1 MNSNID
7 KIKTVIF
14 TGDVFLN
21 PSLKKW
27 NKLENQFGSKIKII
41 VSPGNHDVGMGGED
55 NSLREAFDKT
65 PYSNKYYPYLLKESN
80 SFIIIEDSTINYGE
94 IQDGLV
100 NLINKI
106 PTESSIFVFRH
117 HIPIVELSPYSNTS
131 INKSFSSLNELKD
144 LVSKK
149 VTFISGDSGNKI
161 YHPRY
166 TCQYSRNLKFI
177 TNGIGEFKKDTVLLL
192 KNQKIFR
199 YVLH

>member
-1 MNSNID
+1 
-7 KIKTVIF
+7 
-14 TGDVFLN
+14 
-21 PSLKKW
+21 
-27 NKLENQFGSKIKII
+27 
-41 VSPGNHDVGMGGED
+41 MGGED

-149 VTFISGDSGNKI
+149 VTFISEI
-161 YHPRY
+161 AE
-166 TCQYSRNLKFI
+166 TKFI
-177 TNGIGEFKKDTVLLL
+177 IQDILANIVEILNLLL
-192 KNQKIFR
+192 MVLVSLKKI
-199 YVLH
+199 